1 MGRMGD
7 TAGGALRVSLPES
20 SPSSRTTTSVSAR
33 SRHGVDLWTYVGRSS
48 TVLAVCFRW
57 LAVLN

>member
-7 TAGGALRVSLPES
+7 TVGCVLRVSPQEN
-20 SPSSRTTTSVSAR
+20 SPFSRTTTSVSAR

-48 TVLAVCFRW
+48 AVLAIRFRW